1 MATSQYTDEQIVAGF
16 TEAANATEVMKARIE
31 STSDALDRL
40 IGELAG
46 VRSFAAGVSSDVHC
60 YRRICE
66 QQNRLLEARQM
77 LQKLENAL
85 DKNYRK

>member
-16 TEAANATEVMKARIE
+16 IEAAGATRAMKARIE

-46 VRSFAAGVSSDVHC
+46 VRSYAANVSSDFNP
-60 YRRICE
+60 YLRICD
-66 QQNRLLEARQM
+66 QQDRLLEARQI
-77 LQKLENAL
+77 LQNLERIL
-85 DKNYRK
+85 E